1 MTSAAFLAA
10 VVGVPFI
17 LGLPLAAHS
26 SLERLSLAA
35 RASLAW
41 AMGCLLLTLILTLL
55 SAVGLAWTPWWIVL
69 AWVAALAKTSILIR
83 KNHATAL
90 APAVSARL
98 RISFA
103 SICCVVVASGGLF
116 AFVFGFATSADLS
129 YFWGVKAAHFG
140 LERGIDFELLQQ
152 SSMIHLHPNYPP
164 LWPVLLG
171 WGAMIA
177 GSMPWLVVPPLT
189 WLCLT
194 ATAAIVMSVL
204 EARLGAQAAI
214 VVTCLWYVV
223 LTTLMV
229 TSFSGGNA
237 DAFLVLSLSI
247 ALVVILSEAKDGPS
261 HLRWLAALA
270 LASAVFTK
278 SEGFVATMLIVAGS
292 AIRDVTWR
300 RQAVLRRMVFLITPA
315 VMTAIIWVVVRAAH
329 DIRLTDPIRE
339 TAFQLSFDHVGLIV
353 RVCVRILVTGV
364 VGIGWLAPLI
374 AVAIAGRHRLRRVI
388 PAFVTALGILGF
400 AVIYYLHAV
409 GEPLQLIVWT
419 FPRLIQPAIS
429 AWILGCG
436 VAVFS
441 VADDR
446 EPEIIAMREAGQ

>member
-1 MTSAAFLAA
+1 M
-10 VVGVPFI
+10 
-17 LGLPLAAHS
+17 
-26 SLERLSLAA
+26 R
-35 RASLAW
+35 
-41 AMGCLLLTLILTLL
+41 
-55 SAVGLAWTPWWIVL
+55 
-69 AWVAALAKTSILIR
+69 
-83 KNHATAL
+83 
-90 APAVSARL
+90 
-98 RISFA
+98 
-103 SICCVVVASGGLF
+103 
-116 AFVFGFATSADLS
+116 
-129 YFWGVKAAHFG
+129 
-140 LERGIDFELLQQ
+140 
-152 SSMIHLHPNYPP
+152 
-164 LWPVLLG
+164 
-171 WGAMIA
+171 
-177 GSMPWLVVPPLT
+177 
-189 WLCLT
+189 
-194 ATAAIVMSVL
+194 
-204 EARLGAQAAI
+204 
-214 VVTCLWYVV
+214 
-223 LTTLMV
+223 
-229 TSFSGGNA
+229 
-237 DAFLVLSLSI
+237 
-247 ALVVILSEAKDGPS
+247 PS